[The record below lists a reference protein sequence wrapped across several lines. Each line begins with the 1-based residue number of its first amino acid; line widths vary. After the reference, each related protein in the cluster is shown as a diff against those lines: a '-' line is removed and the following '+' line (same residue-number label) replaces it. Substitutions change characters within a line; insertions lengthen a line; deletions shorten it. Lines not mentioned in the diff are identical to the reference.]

1 MGGGTIQILSPRAEV
16 RRVERPLAPPVGQLE
31 GKVVAILNNRW
42 TSMDLMAERFA
53 QVLKEKY
60 RVAEVI
66 QRDIPIATRAP
77 AALIDEVVAKS
88 DLAIV
93 GLAN

>member
-1 MGGGTIQILSPRAEV
+1 MAAGTIQILSPRAEA
-16 RRVERPLAPPVGQLE
+16 RRVERPLAPPVAQLE

-77 AALIDEVVAKS
+77 AALMDEVVAKS

>member
-1 MGGGTIQILSPRAEV
+1 
-16 RRVERPLAPPVGQLE
+16 VGQLE